1 MRLSTPRTARAA
13 AHNHMLRPRIAESSI
28 ALAAVEA
35 ATPLGKFALTRSLWR
50 RGCAAACRRRRRRL
64 AAAAITASPPRDSAV
79 RARMRP
85 PTPQAER
92 GGRQPRRVDADSVG
106 EVAARAYAGETTVDE
121 SAWWD
126 DDGEYLGEMPDW
138 REVRRQKAAA
148 EEAKQEA
155 TAEAG
160 DVLSGTAS
168 VDDYFAKGRELGKAL
183 AEQARQETS
192 VANPGEISPD
202 DYFNTDNGD
211 MA

>member
-1 MRLSTPRTARAA
+1 MPPEKIRS
-13 AHNHMLRPRIAESSI
+13 
-28 ALAAVEA
+28 EA
-35 ATPLGKFALTRSLWR
+35 SFAFANATPAFMCVTS
-50 RGCAAACRRRRRRL
+50 
-64 AAAAITASPPRDSAV
+64 AAAAPGARWYGSRYQLASSAAAASEKSPRAL
-79 RARMRP
+79 
-85 PTPQAER
+85 
-92 GGRQPRRVDADSVG
+92 
-106 EVAARAYAGETTVDE
+106 YAGETTVDE

-148 EEAKQEA
+148 AKQEA

-160 DVLSGTAS
+160 DVLSGGVS

-183 AEQARQETS
+183 AEQARQETA

-202 DYFNTDNGD
+202 DYFGTDNGD

>member
-1 MRLSTPRTARAA
+1 
-13 AHNHMLRPRIAESSI
+13 
-28 ALAAVEA
+28 
-35 ATPLGKFALTRSLWR
+35 
-50 RGCAAACRRRRRRL
+50 
-64 AAAAITASPPRDSAV
+64 
-79 RARMRP
+79 MRP
-85 PTPQAER
+85 PMPQAENWE
-92 GGRQPRRVDADSVG
+92 ADSRG
-106 EVAARAYAGETTVDE
+106 EWTPTASEKSPRALYAGETTVDE

-148 EEAKQEA
+148 EEAKQGA
-155 TAEAG
+155 TAETG
-160 DVLSGTAS
+160 DVLSGGVS

-202 DYFNTDNGD
+202 DYFGTDNGD

>member
-1 MRLSTPRTARAA
+1 
-13 AHNHMLRPRIAESSI
+13 
-28 ALAAVEA
+28 
-35 ATPLGKFALTRSLWR
+35 
-50 RGCAAACRRRRRRL
+50 
-64 AAAAITASPPRDSAV
+64 
-79 RARMRP
+79 MRP
-85 PTPQAER
+85 PMPQTEEWVADGRGEWTPTASEKS
-92 GGRQPRRVDADSVG
+92 PRAL
-106 EVAARAYAGETTVDE
+106 YAGETTVDE

-160 DVLSGTAS
+160 DVLSGETT

-183 AEQARQETS
+183 AEQARQETA

-202 DYFNTDNGD
+202 DYFGTDNGD

>member
-1 MRLSTPRTARAA
+1 MR
-13 AHNHMLRPRIAESSI
+13 
-28 ALAAVEA
+28 
-35 ATPLGKFALTRSLWR
+35 G
-50 RGCAAACRRRRRRL
+50 
-64 AAAAITASPPRDSAV
+64 
-79 RARMRP
+79 P
-85 PTPQAER
+85 PTPQTEDWVADGR
-92 GGRQPRRVDADSVG
+92 GEWTPTASEKSPRAL
-106 EVAARAYAGETTVDE
+106 YAGETTVDE

-160 DVLSGTAS
+160 DVLSGGVS

-183 AEQARQETS
+183 AEQARQETA

-202 DYFNTDNGD
+202 DYFETDNGD